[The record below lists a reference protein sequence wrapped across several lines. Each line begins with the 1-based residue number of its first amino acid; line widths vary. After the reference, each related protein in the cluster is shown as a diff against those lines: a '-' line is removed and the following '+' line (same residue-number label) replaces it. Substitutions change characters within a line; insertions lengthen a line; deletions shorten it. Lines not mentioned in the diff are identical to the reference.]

1 MFHKIKDYLEKHP
14 KQYELLR
21 YVVAGGLTTVLS
33 MVISYGMEFLLAA
46 RPERTAGFLQWVID
60 CINAATARQVMIAN
74 AVSWVIAV
82 LFAFWI
88 NRKMVFQ
95 VKGGTGASVLRELGE
110 FALGRVL
117 SFALF
122 EEGMAYLLKLVG
134 GQQRGQPHHRA
145 GGGDDLQLCGQQILG
160 VQRQEGKSLTSSP
173 QIPYAAAP

>member
-21 YVVAGGLTTVLS
+21 YVAAGGLTTVLS

-122 EEGMAYLLKLVG
+122 DPDFSK
-134 GQQRGQPHHRA
+134 A
-145 GGGDDLQLCGQQILG
+145 GA
-160 VQRQEGKSLTSSP
+160 V
-173 QIPYAAAP
+173 

>member
-21 YVVAGGLTTVLS
+21 YLIAGGLTTVLS

-95 VKGGTGASVLRELGE
+95 VKGGTGASVLRELEE
-110 FALGRVL
+110 FALGRGAELRPVRGGHGLSAQAGRASATSVNRIIVL
-117 SFALF
+117 VAVMIFNYVVSKFWVF
-122 EEGMAYLLKLVG
+122 KEKKE
-134 GQQRGQPHHRA
+134 
-145 GGGDDLQLCGQQILG
+145 
-160 VQRQEGKSLTSSP
+160 
-173 QIPYAAAP
+173 AA